1 MNEWHSGHYDLV
13 MHNDELDLHPFGT
26 GSVLGLR
33 TSMYLPGV
41 LMVENW
47 PEEHVVQ
54 YEWYVPITDDTY
66 EYWEVLVKVCPTEEE
81 RKKFEYRYE
90 RVYKPLCLH
99 GFNDCDLYAREAMH
113 EFYADGTG
121 WDNEQLVATDVSPI
135 TWRKVASR
143 HNRGIAKPGKGVDG
157 AVKTSSIRL
166 RRISDGD
173 APGYRVKKIE
183 D

>member
-1 MNEWHSGHYDLV
+1 
-13 MHNDELDLHPFGT
+13 
-26 GSVLGLR
+26 
-33 TSMYLPGV
+33 
-41 LMVENW
+41 
-47 PEEHVVQ
+47 
-54 YEWYVPITDDTY
+54 
-66 EYWEVLVKVCPTEEE
+66 
-81 RKKFEYRYE
+81 
-90 RVYKPLCLH
+90 
-99 GFNDCDLYAREAMH
+99 MH